1 MQDLMGNVDVTDAQ
15 FPLEGEILQ
24 ESQEKA
30 SFRGH
35 GPHGLDNLDISFGV
49 FTNFLNPNNVNSQ
62 I

>member
-1 MQDLMGNVDVTDAQ
+1 MGNVDVTDAQ

-35 GPHGLDNLDISFGV
+35 GPHGLYMLNKSYGV
-49 FTNFLNPNNVNSQ
+49 YTNFLNPNNVN
-62 I
+62 